1 MFSELKNGI
10 SVVIPA
16 HGNCEFL
23 METIQSLQDS
33 SRLADEILLV
43 DDGVDPSVLRE
54 VVANY
59 PQLSVLRNSG
69 KGLVDA
75 LNTGLFS
82 ASFDLVA
89 RIDADDCVTNSRLE
103 IQENFMRLN
112 LEVVLCGS
120 QITYINTNSDPLGFS
135 NYLTGDITE
144 ETQKGEKCLLA
155 HPSVMYRTLK
165 AKSAGGY
172 RKLFTIDGVNLAED
186 YDFWVR
192 LSRIGIVFN
201 LAESL
206 TRYRQH
212 PSQLSMVHRGPQE
225 MASYFIHATAC
236 YENSPGNIAKSIV
249 INSHIEALS
258 TVNFVRKNLG
268 YRQAIKYG
276 IEIMTYYSKINPYV
290 RRFLV
295 KFL

>member
-1 MFSELKNGI
+1 MVEDLKKGI

-16 HGNCEFL
+16 CGNCEFL
-23 METIQSLQDS
+23 METIQSLQNS

-43 DDGVDPSVLRE
+43 DDGINPSVLGE
-54 VVANY
+54 VVGNY
-59 PQLSVLRNSG
+59 PHLRVLRNSG

-82 ASFDLVA
+82 ASYDLVA
-89 RIDADDCVTNSRLE
+89 RIDADDCVTNSRFE
-103 IQENFMRLN
+103 IQEDFMRLH

-120 QITYINTNSDPLGFS
+120 QVIYINTDSDQLGIS
-135 NYLTGDITE
+135 NYLNGDITE
-144 ETQKGEKCLLA
+144 ETRRGEKCLLA

-165 AKSAGGY
+165 ARSVGGY
-172 RKLFTIDGVNLAED
+172 RKLFTVDGVNLAED

-201 LAESL
+201 LEERL

-212 PSQLSMVHRGPQE
+212 PGQLSMVHRGPQE
-225 MASYFIHATAC
+225 IARYFIHATAC
-236 YENSPGNIAKSIV
+236 YENSLGNMTEPIV
-249 INSHIEALS
+249 INSHIEALN

-268 YRQAIKYG
+268 FRQAIKYG
-276 IEIMTYYSKINPYV
+276 IEIMTYYSKINPFV
-290 RRFLV
+290 RRLLV
-295 KFL
+295 KFF